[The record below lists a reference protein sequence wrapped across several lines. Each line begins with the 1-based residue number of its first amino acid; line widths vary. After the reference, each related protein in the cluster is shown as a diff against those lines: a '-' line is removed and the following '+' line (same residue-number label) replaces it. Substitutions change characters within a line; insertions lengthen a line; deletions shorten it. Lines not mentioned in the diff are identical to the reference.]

1 VGKPEMSENIYL
13 PRMATIQSMKPETID
28 VTTFRVTIDG
38 SDGNGKFE
46 YKSGQF
52 AEVSVLGVGEAPISI
67 TSSPTRPEAIE
78 FSIRRVGELTNAL
91 HELEPM
97 DKIGIRGPFGNSFPL
112 GEIQGKNLL
121 IIGGGIGL
129 APLRSVILNV
139 LDNRAKYGNIDII
152 YGARSPQDLVF
163 TSEYEEWQAVDNTRL
178 HLTVDRGDEKWKGNV
193 GLVPTFLKEINP
205 SPENT
210 TSITC
215 GPPIMI
221 KFVIEA
227 LNELGFSSEHII
239 TTLERRMKCGIGKC
253 GRCNIGSKYVCLDG
267 PVFTLK
273 QLEEMP
279 SD

>member
-1 VGKPEMSENIYL
+1 MSENIYL
-13 PRMATIQSMKPETID
+13 PHMATIQDMRSETVD
-28 VTTFRVTIDG
+28 VTTFKVTIDG
-38 SDGNGKFE
+38 SDGAGKFE

-67 TSSPTRPEAIE
+67 SSSPTRSEAIE

-97 DKIGIRGPFGNSFPL
+97 DKIGIRGPFGNFFPL
-112 GEIQGKNLL
+112 EEMEGKNLL

-139 LDNRAKYGNIDII
+139 LDNRVKYGKIDII

-163 TSEYEEWQAVDNTRL
+163 TSEYKEWQAVDNTRL
-178 HLTVDRGDEKWKGNV
+178 HLTVDRGDEEWKGNV

-227 LNELGFSSEHII
+227 LNELGFSSEHIV
-239 TTLERRMKCGIGKC
+239 TTLERRMKCGVGKC

>member
-1 VGKPEMSENIYL
+1 MSENIYL

-163 TSEYEEWQAVDNTRL
+163 TSEYEEWQAVDNTKL

>member
-1 VGKPEMSENIYL
+1 MSENIYL
-13 PRMATIQSMKPETID
+13 PRMATIKSMRPETID
-28 VTTFRVTIDG
+28 VTTFQIAL
-38 SDGNGKFE
+38 NGTNGESRFDYE
-46 YKSGQF
+46 SGQF

-67 TSSPTRPEAIE
+67 TSSPTPPETLE
-78 FSIRRVGELTNAL
+78 FSIRRVGQLTNAL
-91 HELEPM
+91 HELNVG

-112 GEIQGKNLL
+112 KELEGQNML

-129 APLRSVILNV
+129 APMRSVILN
-139 LDNRAKYGNIDII
+139 LFDNRKKYGKIDII

-163 TSEYEEWQAVDNTRL
+163 KSEYEEWQNVENTGL
-178 HLTVDRGDEKWKGNV
+178 YLTVDRGDEEWKGNV
-193 GLVPTFLKEINP
+193 GLVPNFLKEINP

-210 TSITC
+210 TGITC

-221 KFVIEA
+221 KFVVQA
-227 LNELGFSSEHII
+227 LAELGFTSEHVI
-239 TTLERRMKCGIGKC
+239 TTMERKMKCGVGKC
-253 GRCNIGSKYVCLDG
+253 GRCNIGGKYVCLDG

>member
-1 VGKPEMSENIYL
+1 MSENIYL
-13 PRMATIQSMKPETID
+13 PHMATIQDMRSETVD

-38 SDGNGKFE
+38 SDSTRKFE

-67 TSSPTRPEAIE
+67 SSSPTRLEAIE

-91 HELEPM
+91 HELKPM
-97 DKIGIRGPFGNSFPL
+97 DEIGIRGPFGNFFPL
-112 GEIQGKNLL
+112 KEMEGQNLL

-139 LDNRAKYGNIDII
+139 FDNRAKYGKIDII

-163 TSEYEEWQAVDNTRL
+163 TSEYEEWQAVDNMRL
-178 HLTVDRGDEKWKGNV
+178 HLTVDRGDEEWKGNV

-227 LNELGFSSEHII
+227 LYELGFSGERII
-239 TTLERRMKCGIGKC
+239 TTLERRMKCGVGKC

>member
-1 VGKPEMSENIYL
+1 MSENIYL
-13 PRMATIQSMKPETID
+13 PRMATIQSMRPETID
-28 VTTFRVTIDG
+28 VTTFRVTIDD
-38 SDGNGKFE
+38 SDGIGKFE

-67 TSSPTRPEAIE
+67 SSSSTRPEAIE

-91 HELEPM
+91 HELKPI
-97 DKIGIRGPFGNSFPL
+97 DKIGIRGPFGNFFPL
-112 GEIQGKNLL
+112 EEMEGQNLL

-129 APLRSVILNV
+129 APLRSVILNIF
-139 LDNRAKYGNIDII
+139 DNRVKYGKIDIV

-193 GLVPTFLKEINP
+193 GLVPTFLKETNP

-210 TSITC
+210 ISITC

-227 LNELGFSSEHII
+227 LNELGFSSEQII
-239 TTLERRMKCGIGKC
+239 TTLERRMKCGVGKC
-253 GRCNIGSKYVCLDG
+253 GRCNIGNKYVCLDG

>member
-1 VGKPEMSENIYL
+1 MSENIYL

-112 GEIQGKNLL
+112 EEMQGKNLL

-139 LDNRAKYGNIDII
+139 LDNRAKYGKIDII

-163 TSEYEEWQAVDNTRL
+163 ISEYKEWQAVDNTKL

>member
-1 VGKPEMSENIYL
+1 
-13 PRMATIQSMKPETID
+13 MATIQSMRPETID

-38 SDGNGKFE
+38 SDGTGKFE

-67 TSSPTRPEAIE
+67 TSSPTRPESIE

-112 GEIQGKNLL
+112 EEMEGKDLL

-139 LDNRAKYGNIDII
+139 LDNRARYGKVDII

-163 TSEYEEWQAVDNTRL
+163 TSEYEEWRAVDNTKL
-178 HLTVDRGDEKWKGNV
+178 HLTVDRGDEEWKGNV
-193 GLVPTFLKEINP
+193 GLVPTFLKEIHP

-227 LNELGFSSEHII
+227 LHELGFSSEHII
-239 TTLERRMKCGIGKC
+239 TTLERRMKCGVGKC

-273 QLEEMP
+273 QLKEMP

>member
-28 VTTFRVTIDG
+28 VTTFRVTIDD

-112 GEIQGKNLL
+112 EEMEGKNLL

-163 TSEYEEWQAVDNTRL
+163 TSEYEEWQAVDNTKL

>member
-1 VGKPEMSENIYL
+1 M
-13 PRMATIQSMKPETID
+13 RPETID
-28 VTTFRVTIDG
+28 ITTFRVTMDS
-38 SDGNGKFE
+38 SDGTGRFE

-52 AEVSVLGVGEAPISI
+52 AEVSVPGVGEAPISI
-67 TSSPTRPEAIE
+67 SSSPTRPEAIE

-91 HELEPM
+91 HELKPG
-97 DKIGIRGPFGNSFPL
+97 DKIGIRGPFGNFFPL
-112 GEIQGKNLL
+112 EEMEGRNLL

-139 LDNRAKYGNIDII
+139 FDNRAKYGRIDII

-163 TSEYEEWQAVDNTRL
+163 TSEYEEWQKVENIRL
-178 HLTVDRGDEKWKGNV
+178 HLTVDRGDENWKGNV
-193 GLVPTFLKEINP
+193 GLVPTFLKELHP

-221 KFVIEA
+221 KFVIQA
-227 LNELGFSSEHII
+227 LNEMGFPSEHIV
-239 TTLERRMKCGIGKC
+239 TTLERRMKCGVGKC

-273 QLEEMP
+273 QLKEMP

>member
-1 VGKPEMSENIYL
+1 MGRPEMNDNIYL
-13 PRMATIQSMKPETID
+13 PRTATIQSMRPETID
-28 VTTFRVTIDG
+28 VTTFRITIDG
-38 SDGNGKFE
+38 AGGAEEFN
-46 YKSGQF
+46 YRSGQF
-52 AEVSVLGVGEAPISI
+52 AELSVLGVGEAPISI
-67 TSSPTRPEAIE
+67 SSSPSRPEAIE
-78 FSIRRVGELTNAL
+78 FSIRRLGQLTSAL
-91 HELEPM
+91 HDLEPE
-97 DKIGIRGPFGNSFPL
+97 DKIGIRGPFGNCFPL
-112 GEIQGKNLL
+112 EEMEGKNLL
-121 IIGGGIGL
+121 IVGGGIGL

-139 LDNRAKYGNIDII
+139 FDNRAEYGKIDII

-163 TSEYEEWQAVDNTRL
+163 TSEYEEWQKVDNSTL
-178 HLTVDRGDEKWKGNV
+178 HLTVDRGDDEWKGNV

-227 LNELGFSSEHII
+227 LYELGFSSEHII
-239 TTLERRMKCGIGKC
+239 TTLERRMKCGVGKC

-267 PVFTLK
+267 PVFTLEELK
-273 QLEEMP
+273 EMP

>member
-1 VGKPEMSENIYL
+1 MSENIYL
-13 PRMATIQSMKPETID
+13 PRMATIQSMRPETID

-38 SDGNGKFE
+38 SDGTGKFE

-67 TSSPTRPEAIE
+67 SSSPTRPEAIE

-97 DKIGIRGPFGNSFPL
+97 DKIGIRGPFGNFFPL
-112 GEIQGKNLL
+112 EEMEGQNLL

-139 LDNRAKYGNIDII
+139 FDNRAKYDKIDII

-163 TSEYEEWQAVDNTRL
+163 TSEYKEWQAVDNTRL
-178 HLTVDRGDEKWKGNV
+178 HLTVDRGDEEWKGNV
-193 GLVPTFLKEINP
+193 GLVPTFLREINP

-210 TSITC
+210 ISITC

-227 LNELGFSSEHII
+227 LNELGFSGEHII
-239 TTLERRMKCGIGKC
+239 TTLERRMKCGVGKC

>member
-1 VGKPEMSENIYL
+1 MSENIYL
-13 PRMATIQSMKPETID
+13 PRMAAIHSMRPETVD

-38 SDGNGKFE
+38 SDGIGKFE

-52 AEVSVLGVGEAPISI
+52 AQVSVLGVGEAPIAI
-67 TSSPTRPEAIE
+67 TSSPTRPDAIE

-97 DKIGIRGPFGNSFPL
+97 DEIGIRGPFGNFFPL
-112 GEIQGKNLL
+112 KDMEGQNLL

-129 APLRSVILNV
+129 SPLRSVILNV
-139 LDNRAKYGNIDII
+139 FDNRAKYGKIDII
-152 YGARSPQDLVF
+152 YGARSPQDLIF
-163 TSEYEEWQAVDNTRL
+163 TSEYEEWQEVDNTRL
-178 HLTVDRGDEKWKGNV
+178 HLTVDRGDEEWKGNV
-193 GLVPTFLKEINP
+193 GLVPTFLREINP

-227 LNELGFSSEHII
+227 LHELGFSSERII
-239 TTLERRMKCGIGKC
+239 TTLERRMKCGVGKC

>member
-1 VGKPEMSENIYL
+1 MSENIYL
-13 PRMATIQSMKPETID
+13 PRMATIQSMRPETID

-38 SDGNGKFE
+38 SDGAGKFE

-52 AEVSVLGVGEAPISI
+52 AEVSLLGVGEAPIAIS
-67 TSSPTRPEAIE
+67 SSPTRPEAIE
-78 FSIRRVGELTNAL
+78 FSIRRVGELTTGL

-97 DKIGIRGPFGNSFPL
+97 DEIGIRGPFGNFFPL
-112 GEIQGKNLL
+112 EEMEGQNLL
-121 IIGGGIGL
+121 IVGGGIGL
-129 APLRSVILNV
+129 SPLRSVIFNV
-139 LDNRAKYGNIDII
+139 LDNRGKYGKIDII
-152 YGARSPQDLVF
+152 YGARSPQDLTF
-163 TSEYEEWQAVDNTRL
+163 TSEYKEWQEVDNVRL
-178 HLTVDRGDEKWKGNV
+178 HLTVDSGDEEWKGNV

-227 LNELGFSSEHII
+227 LRELGFSSEHII
-239 TTLERRMKCGIGKC
+239 TTLERRMKCGVGKC
-253 GRCNIGSKYVCLDG
+253 GRCNIGSKHVCLDG

-273 QLEEMP
+273 QLEEIP

>member
-1 VGKPEMSENIYL
+1 MEKPEMNENIYL
-13 PRMATIQSMKPETID
+13 PRMATIQSMRPETID

-38 SDGNGKFE
+38 SGGTGKFE

-52 AEVSVLGVGEAPISI
+52 AEVSVLGVGEAPIAI
-67 TSSPTRPEAIE
+67 TSSPTRPGTIE
-78 FSIRRVGELTNAL
+78 FGIRRVGELTNAL
-91 HELEPM
+91 HELQPM
-97 DKIGIRGPFGNSFPL
+97 DEIGIRGPFGNFFPL
-112 GEIQGKNLL
+112 EEMEGQNLL

-129 APLRSVILNV
+129 SPLRSVILNV
-139 LDNRAKYGNIDII
+139 FDNRAKYGKIDII

-163 TSEYEEWQAVDNTRL
+163 TSEYEEWQAVANTRL
-178 HLTVDRGDEKWKGNV
+178 HLTVDRGDEEWKGNV
-193 GLVPTFLKEINP
+193 GLVPTFLREINP

-239 TTLERRMKCGIGKC
+239 TTLERRMKCGVGKC

>member
-1 VGKPEMSENIYL
+1 MNENIYL
-13 PRMATIQSMKPETID
+13 PRTATIQSMRPETID
-28 VTTFRVTIDG
+28 VTTFRITVDG
-38 SDGNGKFE
+38 SGGTEKFD
-46 YKSGQF
+46 YRSGQF
-52 AEVSVLGVGEAPISI
+52 AELSVLGVGEAPISI
-67 TSSPTRPEAIE
+67 SSSPTRPEAIE
-78 FSIRRVGELTNAL
+78 FSIRRLGELTNAL
-91 HELEPM
+91 HELGPG
-97 DKIGIRGPFGNSFPL
+97 DKIGIRGPFGNCFPL
-112 GEIQGKNLL
+112 EEIEGKNLL

-129 APLRSVILNV
+129 APLRSVVLNAF
-139 LDNRAKYGNIDII
+139 DNRAKYGRIDII

-163 TSEYEEWQAVDNTRL
+163 TSEYEEWQKVDNSRL
-178 HLTVDRGDEKWKGNV
+178 HLTVDRGDEEWKGNV

-205 SPENT
+205 SPDNT

-227 LNELGFSSEHII
+227 LHELGFASEHII
-239 TTLERRMKCGIGKC
+239 TTLERRMKCGVGKC

-273 QLEEMP
+273 ELKEMP

>member
-1 VGKPEMSENIYL
+1 MSENIYL

>member
-1 VGKPEMSENIYL
+1 ME
-13 PRMATIQSMKPETID
+13 
-28 VTTFRVTIDG
+28 
-38 SDGNGKFE
+38 
-46 YKSGQF
+46 GQ
-52 AEVSVLGVGEAPISI
+52 
-67 TSSPTRPEAIE
+67 
-78 FSIRRVGELTNAL
+78 
-91 HELEPM
+91 
-97 DKIGIRGPFGNSFPL
+97 
-112 GEIQGKNLL
+112 NLL

-139 LDNRAKYGNIDII
+139 FDNRAKYGKIDII

-163 TSEYEEWQAVDNTRL
+163 TSEYEEWQEVDNTRL
-178 HLTVDRGDEKWKGNV
+178 HLTVDRGDEEWKGNV
-193 GLVPTFLKEINP
+193 GLVPTFLREINP

-210 TSITC
+210 ISITC

-239 TTLERRMKCGIGKC
+239 TTLERRMKCGVGKC
-253 GRCNIGSKYVCLDG
+253 GRCNIGNKYVCLDG

>member
-13 PRMATIQSMKPETID
+13 PRMATIQDMRTETID

-38 SDGNGKFE
+38 SDGAGKLE

-67 TSSPTRPEAIE
+67 SSSPTRPEAIE
-78 FSIRRVGELTNAL
+78 FSIRRIGELTNAL

-112 GEIQGKNLL
+112 EEMAGKELL

-139 LDNRAKYGNIDII
+139 FDNRAKYGKINII

-178 HLTVDRGDEKWKGNV
+178 HLTVDRGDEEWKGNV
-193 GLVPTFLKEINP
+193 GLVPTFLREINP

-239 TTLERRMKCGIGKC
+239 TTLERRMKCGVGKC

-279 SD
+279 SE

>member
-1 VGKPEMSENIYL
+1 MVENIYL
-13 PRMATIQSMKPETID
+13 PRMATIQSMRPETID
-28 VTTFRVTIDG
+28 IITFRVTIDS
-38 SDGNGKFE
+38 SDGAGKFE

-52 AEVSVLGVGEAPISI
+52 AEVSLPGVGEAPISI
-67 TSSPTRPEAIE
+67 SSSPTRPGAIE

-91 HELEPM
+91 HELKPG
-97 DKIGIRGPFGNSFPL
+97 DKIGIRGPFGNFFPL
-112 GEIQGKNLL
+112 EEMKGRNLL

-139 LDNRAKYGNIDII
+139 FDNRAKYGKIDIV

-163 TSEYEEWQAVDNTRL
+163 TSEYEEWRKVDNIRL
-178 HLTVDRGDEKWKGNV
+178 HLTVDRGDENWQGNV
-193 GLVPTFLKEINP
+193 GLVPTFLKELHP

-227 LNELGFSSEHII
+227 LNEMGFPSERIV
-239 TTLERRMKCGIGKC
+239 TTLERRMKCGVGKC

-273 QLEEMP
+273 QLKEIP

>member
-1 VGKPEMSENIYL
+1 MSENIYL
-13 PRMATIQSMKPETID
+13 PRMATIQSMRPETID
-28 VTTFRVTIDG
+28 VTTFKVTIDG
-38 SDGNGKFE
+38 SDGKFE

-52 AEVSVLGVGEAPISI
+52 AEVSLLGVGEAPISI
-67 TSSPTRPEAIE
+67 SSSPTRPGAIE
-78 FSIRRVGELTNAL
+78 FSIRRVGGLTTAL
-91 HELEPM
+91 HELKPM

-112 GEIQGKNLL
+112 EEMEGRNLL

-139 LDNRAKYGNIDII
+139 FDNRVKYGKIDII

-163 TSEYEEWQAVDNTRL
+163 TSEYEEWQAVDNITL

-193 GLVPTFLKEINP
+193 GLVPTFLKEIHP

-210 TSITC
+210 TSVTC

-221 KFVIEA
+221 KFVIEV
-227 LNELGFSSEHII
+227 LCELGFPSEHII
-239 TTLERRMKCGIGKC
+239 TTLERRMKCGVGKC

>member
-1 VGKPEMSENIYL
+1 MNENIYL
-13 PRMATIQSMKPETID
+13 PRMATIQSMRPETID
-28 VTTFRVTIDG
+28 VTTFSVTIDG
-38 SDGNGKFE
+38 SDGTGKFE
-46 YKSGQF
+46 YNSGQF

-91 HELEPM
+91 HDLEPM
-97 DKIGIRGPFGNSFPL
+97 DKIGIRGPFGNFFPL
-112 GEIQGKNLL
+112 EEMEGRNLL

-139 LDNRAKYGNIDII
+139 FDNRAKYGKIDII

-163 TSEYEEWQAVDNTRL
+163 TSEYMEWQAVDNTKL
-178 HLTVDRGDEKWKGNV
+178 HLTVDRGDEEWKGNV
-193 GLVPTFLKEINP
+193 GLVPTFLREIHP
-205 SPENT
+205 SSENT

-227 LNELGFSSEHII
+227 LNELGFSGEHII
-239 TTLERRMKCGIGKC
+239 TTLERRMKCGVGKC

>member
-1 VGKPEMSENIYL
+1 MSENIYL
-13 PRMATIQSMKPETID
+13 PHMATIQDMRSETVD

-38 SDGNGKFE
+38 SDSTRKFE

-67 TSSPTRPEAIE
+67 SSSPTRPEAIE

-91 HELEPM
+91 HELKPM
-97 DKIGIRGPFGNSFPL
+97 DEIGIRGPFGNFFPL
-112 GEIQGKNLL
+112 KEMEGQNLL

-139 LDNRAKYGNIDII
+139 FDNRAKYGKIDII

-163 TSEYEEWQAVDNTRL
+163 TSEYEEWQAVDNMRL
-178 HLTVDRGDEKWKGNV
+178 HLTVDRGDEEWKGNV

-227 LNELGFSSEHII
+227 LYELGFSGERII
-239 TTLERRMKCGIGKC
+239 TTLERRMKCGVGKC
-253 GRCNIGSKYVCLDG
+253 GRCNIGNKYVCLDG

>member
-1 VGKPEMSENIYL
+1 MSENIYL
-13 PRMATIQSMKPETID
+13 PRMATIQDMRTETID

-38 SDGNGKFE
+38 SDGAGKLE

-67 TSSPTRPEAIE
+67 SSSPTRPEAIE
-78 FSIRRVGELTNAL
+78 FSIRRIGELTNAL

-112 GEIQGKNLL
+112 EEMAGKELL

-139 LDNRAKYGNIDII
+139 FDNRAKYGKINII

-178 HLTVDRGDEKWKGNV
+178 HLTVDRGDEEWKGNV
-193 GLVPTFLKEINP
+193 GLVPTFLREINP

-239 TTLERRMKCGIGKC
+239 TTLERRMKCGVGKC

-279 SD
+279 SE

>member
-1 VGKPEMSENIYL
+1 MGKPEMSENIYL
-13 PRMATIQSMKPETID
+13 PRMATIQDMRTETID

-38 SDGNGKFE
+38 SDGAGKLE

-67 TSSPTRPEAIE
+67 SSSPTRPEAIE
-78 FSIRRVGELTNAL
+78 FSIRRIGELTNAL

-112 GEIQGKNLL
+112 EEMAGKELL

-139 LDNRAKYGNIDII
+139 FDNRAKYGKINII

-178 HLTVDRGDEKWKGNV
+178 HLTVDRGDEEWKGNV
-193 GLVPTFLKEINP
+193 GLVPTFLREINP

-239 TTLERRMKCGIGKC
+239 TTLERRMKCGVGKC

>member
-13 PRMATIQSMKPETID
+13 PRMATIQSMRPETID

-38 SDGNGKFE
+38 SDGTGKFE

-112 GEIQGKNLL
+112 GEMEGKNLL

-163 TSEYEEWQAVDNTRL
+163 TSEYKEWQAMDNTKL
-178 HLTVDRGDEKWKGNV
+178 HLTVDRGDEEWEGNV
-193 GLVPTFLKEINP
+193 GLVPTFLKEIHP
-205 SPENT
+205 SPDNT

-227 LNELGFSSEHII
+227 LNELGFSGENII
-239 TTLERRMKCGIGKC
+239 TTLERRMKCGVGKC

>member
-1 VGKPEMSENIYL
+1 MNENIYL
-13 PRMATIQSMKPETID
+13 PRMATIQSMRPETID

-38 SDGNGKFE
+38 SGGTGKFE

-52 AEVSVLGVGEAPISI
+52 AEVSVLGVGEAPIAI
-67 TSSPTRPEAIE
+67 TSSPTRPGTIE
-78 FSIRRVGELTNAL
+78 FGIRRVGELTNAL
-91 HELEPM
+91 HELQPM
-97 DKIGIRGPFGNSFPL
+97 DEIGIRGPFGNFFPL
-112 GEIQGKNLL
+112 EEMEGQNLL

-129 APLRSVILNV
+129 SPLRSVILNV
-139 LDNRAKYGNIDII
+139 FDNRAKYGKIDII

-163 TSEYEEWQAVDNTRL
+163 TSEYEEWQAVANTRL
-178 HLTVDRGDEKWKGNV
+178 HLTVDRGDEEWKGNV
-193 GLVPTFLKEINP
+193 GLVPTFLREINP

-239 TTLERRMKCGIGKC
+239 TTLERRMKCGVGKC

>member
-1 VGKPEMSENIYL
+1 MEKPEMNENIYL
-13 PRMATIQSMKPETID
+13 PRMATIQDMRPETID

-38 SDGNGKFE
+38 SDGTGKFE

-67 TSSPTRPEAIE
+67 SSSPTRPETIE

-97 DKIGIRGPFGNSFPL
+97 DKIGIRGPFGNFFPL
-112 GEIQGKNLL
+112 EEMEGRNLL

-139 LDNRAKYGNIDII
+139 FDNRAKYGKIDII

-163 TSEYEEWQAVDNTRL
+163 TSEYKEWQAVDNTKL
-178 HLTVDRGDEKWKGNV
+178 HLTVDRGDEEWKGNV
-193 GLVPTFLKEINP
+193 GLVPTFLREINP

-227 LNELGFSSEHII
+227 LNELGFSNEHII
-239 TTLERRMKCGIGKC
+239 TTLERRMKCGVGKC

>member
-1 VGKPEMSENIYL
+1 MSENIYL
-13 PRMATIQSMKPETID
+13 PRMATIQSMRPETID
-28 VTTFRVTIDG
+28 VTTFKVTIDG
-38 SDGNGKFE
+38 SDGKFE

-67 TSSPTRPEAIE
+67 SSSPTRPGAIE
-78 FSIRRVGELTNAL
+78 FSIRRVGGLTTAL
-91 HELEPM
+91 HELKPM

-112 GEIQGKNLL
+112 EEMEGQNLL

-139 LDNRAKYGNIDII
+139 FDNRAKYGKIDII

-163 TSEYEEWQAVDNTRL
+163 TCEYEEWQAIDNTTL

-193 GLVPTFLKEINP
+193 GLVPTFLKEIHP
-205 SPENT
+205 APDNT

-221 KFVIEA
+221 KFVIQV
-227 LNELGFSSEHII
+227 LCELRFPSEHII
-239 TTLERRMKCGIGKC
+239 TTLERRMKCGVGKC
-253 GRCNIGSKYVCLDG
+253 GRCNIGGKYVCLDG

>member
-1 VGKPEMSENIYL
+1 VGKLEMSENIYL

-38 SDGNGKFE
+38 SDGIATFE

-112 GEIQGKNLL
+112 EEMEGKDLL

-139 LDNRAKYGNIDII
+139 FDNREKYGKIDII

-163 TSEYEEWQAVDNTRL
+163 TSEYEEWQAVDNSRL
-178 HLTVDRGDEKWKGNV
+178 HLTVDRGDEEWKGNV

-239 TTLERRMKCGIGKC
+239 TTLERRMKCGVGKC
-253 GRCNIGSKYVCLDG
+253 GRCNIGGKYVCLDG

>member
-1 VGKPEMSENIYL
+1 MSENIYL
-13 PRMATIQSMKPETID
+13 PRTATIKGIRPETID
-28 VTTFRVTIDG
+28 VTTFQVAL
-38 SDGNGKFE
+38 NGTNGEGRFDYE
-46 YKSGQF
+46 SGQF

-67 TSSPTRPEAIE
+67 TSTPTRPETLE
-78 FSIRRVGELTNAL
+78 FSIRRVGQLTNAL
-91 HELEPM
+91 HELNVG

-112 GEIQGKNLL
+112 KELEGQNML

-129 APLRSVILNV
+129 APMRSVILN
-139 LDNRAKYGNIDII
+139 LFDNRQKYGRIDII

-163 TSEYEEWQAVDNTRL
+163 KSEYEEWQNVENTNL
-178 HLTVDRGDEKWKGNV
+178 YLTVDRGDEEWKGNV
-193 GLVPTFLKEINP
+193 GLVPNFLREINP

-210 TSITC
+210 TGITC

-221 KFVIEA
+221 KFTVQA
-227 LNELGFSSEHII
+227 LAELGFTSEHVI
-239 TTLERRMKCGIGKC
+239 TTMERKMKCGVGKC
-253 GRCNIGSKYVCLDG
+253 GRCNIGGKYVCLDG

>member
-1 VGKPEMSENIYL
+1 VEKPKTNKNIYL
-13 PRMATIQSMKPETID
+13 PRMATIQSMRPETID

-38 SDGNGKFE
+38 LEGTGKFE

-67 TSSPTRPEAIE
+67 SSSPTRSEAIE

-91 HELEPM
+91 HELKPTDE
-97 DKIGIRGPFGNSFPL
+97 IGIRGPFGNFFPL
-112 GEIQGKNLL
+112 KEMEGQDLL

-139 LDNRAKYGNIDII
+139 FDNRPKYGKIDII

-178 HLTVDRGDEKWKGNV
+178 HLTVDRGDEEWKGNV
-193 GLVPTFLKEINP
+193 GLVPAFLKEISP

-227 LNELGFSSEHII
+227 LNELGFSNENII
-239 TTLERRMKCGIGKC
+239 TTLERRMKCGVGKC
-253 GRCNIGSKYVCLDG
+253 GRCNIGNKYVCLDG